1 MADKFEKKL
10 NDAIEEVV
18 KGYKAAAK
26 VAATKATEKTA
37 EYIYNEALSCLESY
51 YYSYTNVLHEPK
63 RYERTN
69 QLRNS
74 FVKHSIVKSTAKNI
88 VCEMGVIY
96 DYTKLDG
103 AYNRAHDESY
113 KGNWTPPD
121 SSWIIDNYLDGIHPT
136 TNGATSSDDVV
147 YTPVIGSRP
156 SVRMSGV
163 VGDKTFEGYAYKE
176 FQSWFWQ
183 SLLEQTLNSIK

>member
-18 KGYKAAAK
+18 KGYEKAAAI
-26 VAATKATEKTA
+26 AAVKASEKTA
-37 EYIYNEALSCLESY
+37 EFIYNEALGCLENY
-51 YYSYTNVLHEPK
+51 YYSYTDILHHPK

-74 FVKHSIVKSTAKNI
+74 FVKHSIVKPKTKNI

-103 AYNRAHDESY
+103 AYNRTHDEAYS
-113 KGNWTPPD
+113 GNWTPPD
-121 SSWIIDNYLDGIHPT
+121 SSWIVDNYLDGIHPT
-136 TNGATSSDDVV
+136 TNGATSSDNVI
-147 YTPVIGSRP
+147 YTPVKGYNP
-156 SVRMSGV
+156 SNRMDWV
-163 VGDKTFEGYAYKE
+163 VDNLAYEE
-176 FQSWFWQ
+176 FSSWFWQ